1 MTPLKTLIEEEK
13 KIYWEKVHDVQN
25 EIDWGKEEDSPIHE
39 FGLKTIRNDELFTVV
54 DWKNIES
61 HLISAIQRAYEAGE
75 KKGQEEERESIEA
88 IFKKYVPPH
97 AMGLEDSVWLK
108 RVLNKAFGHENIH

>member
-61 HLISAIQRAYEAGE
+61 HLISAMQRAYEAGHISWLRSEIE
-75 KKGQEEERESIEA
+75 KLEKDLEINGSDVRIDAICKRLKDSLKSIE
-88 IFKKYVPPH
+88 
-97 AMGLEDSVWLK
+97 
-108 RVLNKAFGHENIH
+108 N